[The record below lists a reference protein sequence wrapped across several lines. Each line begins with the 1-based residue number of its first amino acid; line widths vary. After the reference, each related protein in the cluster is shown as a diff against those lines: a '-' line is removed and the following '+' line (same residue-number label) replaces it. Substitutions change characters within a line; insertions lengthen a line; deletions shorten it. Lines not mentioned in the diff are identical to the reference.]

1 MQSNRLI
8 CFGLMAVG
16 LLTAC
21 KKTSVQEL
29 GFDATGTYTMSTVP
43 SAGPVRMFT
52 QAGEVQ
58 NASLVR
64 AFSIRHYGIL
74 LYSPG
79 VVSPFQTAELVFT
92 STSEASLNTT
102 ALMNG
107 SGLSR
112 SSVAVDVTSQTNANL
127 LLTSKMSGSSLF
139 MPVNPDRCINILR
152 DIRGFPPVYTCTA
165 LPPSSGSN
173 TRCDYKPVYVLKLK
187 GKDASL
193 AAMSFIFVASANGQS
208 CTLGWRNEF
217 NVLNPTLPRRLTV
230 GDTLVVQEAEFPLVR
245 K

>member
-1 MQSNRLI
+1 MHTNRLI
-8 CFGLMAVG
+8 CFGLVAIG

-21 KKTSVQEL
+21 KDTSVQ
-29 GFDATGTYTMSTVP
+29 GPSFDPSGTYTV
-43 SAGPVRMFT
+43 SATAQTGPVRMFT

-64 AFSIRHYGIL
+64 AFSIRHYGNL

-92 STSEASLNTT
+92 STSEAGLNTT

-107 SGLSR
+107 GLSR

-127 LLTSKMSGSSLF
+127 LLTSKMSGPSLF

-165 LPPSSGSN
+165 LPPSSGSS

-217 NVLNPTLPRRLTV
+217 NVLNPNLPRQLTA